1 MATYRDPKALA
12 ISQARRFDQVRRSFT
27 VMHAD
32 MVQDMAKE
40 AETLTSGT
48 TSTAQLRE
56 MGHPFSRRRARSRGG
71 IRKALASAGIAKLPI
86 NRQTGRLQRSLR
98 VMRDGEGWRIQ
109 FVAPHAKFVLAP
121 GGTRKMVA
129 RGFWPEMRKRFKPRN
144 RRLIYEMRLRQ
155 LTIMYKRS
163 A

>member
-1 MATYRDPKALA
+1 MATFNDPKALA
-12 ISQARRFDQVRRSFT
+12 ASQARRFAQVRRSMT

-40 AETLTSGT
+40 AETLTS
-48 TSTAQLRE
+48 
-56 MGHPFSRRRARSRGG
+56 GHPFSRRRARSRGG